1 MKSVK
6 VSYKEVVGYKI
17 MSEPMRSFTRQPLNI
32 DDIVVYL
39 KDGCKFIGQITGLD
53 TKVKIRR
60 LSPPNTF
67 VTPEETQDYGEV
79 NVSPDDVVDII
90 ISRYD
95 VSMAKTL
102 AQANNLIRKYE
113 AELEAMRRFI
123 YEYGLEFELDK
134 GKNMKGINKI

>member
-1 MKSVK
+1 
-6 VSYKEVVGYKI
+6 
-17 MSEPMRSFTRQPLNI
+17 MSKPMRSFTRQPLNI

-39 KDGCKFIGQITGLD
+39 NNGYKFIGQIVGFVD

-79 NVSPDDVVDII
+79 SVNLDDVVGII

-95 VSMAKTL
+95 VSMAETL

-113 AELEAMRRFI
+113 AELDIMRRFI
-123 YEYGLEFELDK
+123 YEYGLESELASTLTLH
-134 GKNMKGINKI
+134 

>member
-1 MKSVK
+1 MNNP
-6 VSYKEVVGYKI
+6 I
-17 MSEPMRSFTRQPLNI
+17 RSFAWQILNI

-67 VTPEETQDYGEV
+67 VTPDKTQDYGEV
-79 NVSPDDVVDII
+79 DVSPDDVVDII
-90 ISRYD
+90 ISKYD
-95 VSMAKTL
+95 RDMAKTL

-113 AELEAMRRFI
+113 IELEAMRRFI
-123 YEYGLEFELDK
+123 YEYGLESELASTLTLH
-134 GKNMKGINKI
+134 

>member
-1 MKSVK
+1 MN
-6 VSYKEVVGYKI
+6 
-17 MSEPMRSFTRQPLNI
+17 EPIRSFTWEPLNI

-39 KDGCKFIGQITGLD
+39 KNGCKFIGQIVGFID

-79 NVSPDDVVDII
+79 SVSPDDVVDII

-95 VSMAKTL
+95 VSMAETL
-102 AQANNLIRKYE
+102 AQANNLIYKYE
-113 AELEAMRRFI
+113 AELDIMRRFI
-123 YEYGLEFELDK
+123 YEYGLKSELDK
-134 GKNMKGINKI
+134 GKIWN

>member
-1 MKSVK
+1 MNKP
-6 VSYKEVVGYKI
+6 I
-17 MSEPMRSFTRQPLNI
+17 RSFTKQPLNI

-39 KDGCKFIGQITGLD
+39 KDGCKFIGQIVGFVN
-53 TKVKIRR
+53 TKVKVCR